1 MRITIVLPFAGMM
14 GGGARVIGTY
24 AERLQRRGHD
34 VVVVST
40 TMGGARLRDLAK
52 FILFRKGRLAIG
64 QVKRPMLENFE
75 IDHRRLDH
83 ESVLETDVPDADVVL
98 ATWWTTVAWVLNL
111 SRRKGAKAHFVQGD
125 DANGGASEERL
136 RSIFSSPLHRLVV
149 SNWLQQLVVSR
160 SGDPH
165 VSLIPNSVDLE
176 FFRAERRDRQ
186 SQPTVGFVYS
196 NAPCKGCDVAREAC
210 RLARMELTNLRIMAF
225 GSRIPSKRALLPQN
239 VEYSLR
245 PEQHLLKEIYSSCDT
260 WLFPSRSEGFG
271 LPILEAMACR
281 TPVIATPAGA
291 APELLSNGGG
301 VLVKPENPEEM
312 SRAIVHVC
320 SLHNSEWQKLSDAA
334 YRTAS
339 AYSWEDATDLFENAL
354 LTAIRRS
361 SAGEI
366 NGERAGEGHLTHS
379 RSTA

>member
-1 MRITIVLPFAGMM
+1 MRVTFVLPFAGMIS
-14 GGGARVIGTY
+14 GGTRVIGTY

-40 TMGGARLRDLAK
+40 TMGRARLRDLAK
-52 FILFRKGRLAIG
+52 FILFREGRLALG
-64 QVKRPMLENFE
+64 QVRRPMLENFD

-83 ESVLETDVPDADVVL
+83 ESVLETDVPDADVVV

-111 SRRKGAKAHFVQGD
+111 SRRKGAKVHFVQGD
-125 DANGGASEERL
+125 DAEGGAPEERL
-136 RSIFSSPLHRLVV
+136 RSIFASPLHRVVV
-149 SNWLQQLVVSR
+149 SNWLQQSVVSR
-160 SGDPH
+160 AGDPH
-165 VSLIPNSVDLE
+165 VSLVPNSVDLQ
-176 FFRAERRDRQ
+176 FFGADRRDRQ

-196 NAPCKGCDVAREAC
+196 NAPCKGCDVALEAC
-210 RLARMELTNLRIMAF
+210 RLARMELTDLRIIAF
-225 GSRIPSKRALLPQN
+225 GRRIPSKRMLLPLN

-301 VLVKPENPEEM
+301 VLVRRNAPEEM
-312 SRAIVHVC
+312 ARAIVHLC
-320 SLHNSEWQKLSDAA
+320 SLRNSEWQQLSDAA
-334 YRTAS
+334 YRTALS
-339 AYSWEDATDLFENAL
+339 YTWEDATDLFEDAL
-354 LTAIRRS
+354 LTAISRS
-361 SAGEI
+361 STGEI
-366 NGERAGEGHLTHS
+366 NGERAGQGRGT
-379 RSTA
+379 